1 MKRKEVGLVEQMEYE
16 FSQMRPGM
24 ANGREKSSKIWEG
37 NLFSS
42 IHSEIGKCWVT
53 NCGSTLLYIAC
64 TANILSILN
73 METTC

>member
-42 IHSEIGKCWVT
+42 IHSEI
-53 NCGSTLLYIAC
+53 
-64 TANILSILN
+64 
-73 METTC
+73 